1 VEKRRD
7 RRPVTRAGPS
17 DARTRPVAKNQPG
30 RVEIVG
36 CWKRRRSC
44 VHGAEVGSTTCA
56 TLARASGGILEV
68 GASSRRKHTDPK
80 HMTNVQIPPRLR
92 VLVVDDEALIR
103 WALVETLVDAGH
115 EALDAGDVKTAIHAV
130 LTAPRPFDVILLDLR
145 LPDASG
151 LVVLSQVR
159 CCSPRT
165 KVILM
170 TAYGTPDVVED
181 AFDLGAFRV
190 LPKPVDMSELS
201 NLVLEAHAA
210 SHIRS
215 ELR

>member
-1 VEKRRD
+1 M
-7 RRPVTRAGPS
+7 AQHS
-17 DARTRPVAKNQPG
+17 
-30 RVEIVG
+30 
-36 CWKRRRSC
+36 
-44 VHGAEVGSTTCA
+44 
-56 TLARASGGILEV
+56 
-68 GASSRRKHTDPK
+68 
-80 HMTNVQIPPRLR
+80 PPLR

-103 WALVETLVDAGH
+103 WALVETLVHAGH

-130 LTAPRPFDVILLDLR
+130 LTAPRPFDVVLLDLR

-159 CCSPRT
+159 CWSPRT

-190 LPKPVDMSELS
+190 LPKPLDMSDLS

-210 SHIRS
+210 SHIRK